1 VTRTILSLRR
11 ACRAVPGLLAVLPVL
26 LIAGEPAA
34 PARGAAA
41 PQTHAAASGPATAQP
56 GARTFAFDA
65 TGSKLG
71 FTVTRP
77 GEVVEGTATQFEG
90 TVRLDPEH
98 PNEGGGVTLK
108 VDAATMV
115 TGNRLRDRT
124 MRNSHLETE
133 TYPEIRFESVKA
145 TTAKAEPLKPGETR
159 GFEVEGKLSLHGVE
173 RTLKIPVMVGYDG
186 ALLTADGTAAF
197 TLTEFSIPIPK
208 FLWFVLDDKVTVNFH
223 AVARPGPPG
232 TARPSG
238 R

>member
-1 VTRTILSLRR
+1 MTRIILLSFHR
-11 ACRAVPGLLAVLPVL
+11 ACRVVPALLALFPVL

-34 PARGAAA
+34 PAGGAAA
-41 PQTHAAASGPATAQP
+41 PPTHAATPGPATP
-56 GARTFAFDA
+56 GPAAPGVRTFAFDA

-133 TYPEIRFESVKA
+133 KYPEIRFESAKA
-145 TTAKAEPLKPGETR
+145 TTAKPEPLKPGETR
-159 GFEVEGKLSLHGVE
+159 GFEVEGKLNLHGVE
-173 RTLKIPVMVGYDG
+173 RTIKIPVMVGYDG

-223 AVARPGPPG
+223 AVAKPG
-232 TARPSG
+232 T
-238 R
+238 